1 MPDLVLSR
9 RGALRGTLAAAVGAV
24 AGFLAV
30 RGTAAA
36 RGGRG
41 TAAANADGPPSK
53 EGARPLAAL
62 DDVPPG
68 GGLVLPEA
76 EVVLTRTSDG
86 ELHAFSAVCTHQA
99 CIVASVADGTIDC
112 ACHGS
117 RFDATTGAVA
127 NGPATSPLPPV
138 PVVVRSGEVFSS

>member
-1 MPDLVLSR
+1 MTDLVLSR

-30 RGTAAA
+30 RGTAAG

-41 TAAANADGPPSK
+41 TAAANDAPSPT
-53 EGARPLAAL
+53 EGARLLAAV

-76 EVVLTRTSDG
+76 QVVLTRTPDG
-86 ELHAFSAVCTHQA
+86 ELHAFSAVCTHQG
-99 CIVASVADGTIDC
+99 CTVDSVADGTIDC

-127 NGPATSPLPPV
+127 KGPATDPLPPV